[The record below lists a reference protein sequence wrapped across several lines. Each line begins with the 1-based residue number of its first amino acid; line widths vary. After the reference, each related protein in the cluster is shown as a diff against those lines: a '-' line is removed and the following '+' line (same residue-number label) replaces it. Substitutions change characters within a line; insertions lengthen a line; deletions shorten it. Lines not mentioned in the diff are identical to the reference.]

1 MKGDEERNLGDI
13 LSTNKS
19 NFPKIN
25 ITDEK
30 QEKENN
36 ELNDNNSSK
45 SNISKINFSEIS
57 IKENEDAEQETYM
70 EKQLALLYDIFLNSY
85 SKKVYTDLIKDIEEK
100 EILLYSNSIMSFKIM
115 ILKIKCLFKTLM
127 IEYNNILQSKIQHF
141 NELDTIVL
149 KIQNEFKKIS
159 SMIINDNSY
168 EYEILTQTYCKFLY
182 LLSKISLKKEDNV
195 KSIGYISLG
204 INMLKIFII
213 RKKLAT
219 EIKTYK
225 IYLKLLL
232 SIINILIG
240 DNNYD
245 KALLYCR
252 TALKLIEITHK
263 LLFFKNNEKD
273 KNYNRSESILITKK
287 FITFSGYT
295 FLYIGCCFE
304 QAEKDIEAF
313 ESYKQAKYFL
323 TKGYISENPFKSE
336 KYTTIN
342 NSANKCAKEVF
353 DKFMMKFEKE
363 KMERLD
369 RQAKLERLKR
379 FQKNQIIQNEKQYK
393 LKLIANGYIGDPN
406 KYNKMEEKL
415 ERRLFPFSIKNE
427 IDKIDDEL
435 ISFVFT
441 HYNKNNNKFK
451 TPIKNRMSL
460 ETKKLMSRF
469 ELYNILMSKDF
480 REFVMKT
487 KKLEFN
493 NPKKGSESISTIQ
506 RYLNNK
512 MEIKLNQ
519 RNNSRKKSLKFYER
533 PSNSIKFNLNLNTI
547 INNRIKKEN
556 KSDKARTLPTT
567 SPSSNSNL
575 TSKREKKLILS
586 NLSERKVKK
595 KVIKF
600 NMNNL
605 TSPTQNSSNDNNKI
619 NLKFSSSNRTIKAF
633 SSKRRK
639 KIRINNM
646 NELECDFERKN
657 FDRNLMTKNYLKKY
671 IYYQNLSNKEL
682 KLHKVI
688 LDFRNNNILYNPKK
702 TLEENDIKLITKEEI
717 MNKFLMINEQVK
729 EKENVVAKDEGLK
742 MIKDTFGSGENEMS
756 SKMKSAM
763 SKVINQYILERKKK
777 GKKNIK
783 ILSDEQIKQINEK
796 NILELNYSIKNINN
810 QLSQIKQVSGNDSFE

>member
-1 MKGDEERNLGDI
+1 MKGDEERNLAGI
-13 LSTNKS
+13 KS
-19 NFPKIN
+19 RKNYNFPKIN
-25 ITDEK
+25 IIEEK
-30 QEKENN
+30 PKKENN
-36 ELNDNNSSK
+36 ELDDNISSK

-57 IKENEDAEQETYM
+57 IKENEEQEQENYM
-70 EKQLALLYDIFLNSY
+70 EKQLELLYDIFLNSY
-85 SKKVYTDLIKDIEEK
+85 SKKVYADLIKDIEEK

-127 IEYNNILQSKIQHF
+127 IEYNNILQSKVQHF

-159 SMIINDNSY
+159 PMVINDNSY
-168 EYEILTQTYCKFLY
+168 EYEILTQIYCKFLY

-195 KSIGYISLG
+195 KCIGYTSLG

-213 RKKLAT
+213 RKKLAI

-245 KALLYCR
+245 QALLYCR
-252 TALKLIEITHK
+252 TTLKVIEITHK
-263 LLFFKNNEKD
+263 LLYFKNKEKD
-273 KNYNRSESILITKK
+273 RNNYNSKSKSITKK
-287 FITFSGYT
+287 FITFTGYT

-323 TKGYISENPFKSE
+323 AKGYITDNPFKNE
-336 KYTTIN
+336 KYPNIN
-342 NSANKCAKEVF
+342 NSANFCVKEVF
-353 DKFMMKFEKE
+353 EKFMLKFEKE
-363 KMERLD
+363 RMERLD

-379 FQKNQIIQNEKQYK
+379 FQKNQIKQNEKLYK

-406 KYNKMEEKL
+406 KYNKLEEKI
-415 ERRLFPFSIKNE
+415 ENSLFPFSVKTE

-441 HYNKNNNKFK
+441 HYNKKNNKLK

-460 ETKKLMSRF
+460 ETKKLMSRY

-487 KKLEFN
+487 KNLEFN

-506 RYLNNK
+506 RYLNHK

-519 RNNSRKKSLKFYER
+519 RNNSRKKSLRYVER
-533 PSNSIKFNLNLNTI
+533 QSNNIKFSLNLNSL

-556 KSDKARTLPTT
+556 KSEKARTLPTT

-575 TSKREKKLILS
+575 TSRREKKLILS
-586 NLSERKVKK
+586 NLTEKKIKK
-595 KVIKF
+595 KEIKF
-600 NMNNL
+600 NINNL
-605 TSPTQNSSNDNNKI
+605 TSPTQNSSSERNKI
-619 NLKFSSSNRTIKAF
+619 NLKFSSSSRTIKAL
-633 SSKRRK
+633 STRRSK
-639 KIRINNM
+639 KIRRNNL

-657 FDRNLMTKNYLKKY
+657 FDKNLMTEKYFKKY
-671 IYYQNLSNKEL
+671 SYYQNLSNKEL
-682 KLHKVI
+682 KLHKAI
-688 LDFRNNNILYNPKK
+688 LDLRNNNILYNPRK
-702 TLEENDIKLITKEEI
+702 TLEENDIRLITKEEI

-729 EKENVVAKDEGLK
+729 EKENVVKKDEGLQK
-742 MIKDTFGSGENEMS
+742 IKDTFGSGENEMT
-756 SKMKSAM
+756 SKMRSAM
-763 SKVINQYILERKKK
+763 SKVISQYILERKKK
-777 GKKNIK
+777 GKKIIK
-783 ILSDEQIKQINEK
+783 ILNDEQIKQINEK

-810 QLSQIKQVSGNDSFE
+810 KLSQISQVSGIDSTE